1 MAESACPRAEE
12 LRACLLVTD
21 HDEAEDE
28 ERDTSVKL
36 S

>member
-12 LRACLLVTD
+12 LRVCLFVTD

-28 ERDTSVKL
+28 ERDTSAKL

>member
-1 MAESACPRAEE
+1 MADSECPRAEE
-12 LRACLLVTD
+12 LRACLFVTK

-28 ERDTSVKL
+28 ERDTSAKL